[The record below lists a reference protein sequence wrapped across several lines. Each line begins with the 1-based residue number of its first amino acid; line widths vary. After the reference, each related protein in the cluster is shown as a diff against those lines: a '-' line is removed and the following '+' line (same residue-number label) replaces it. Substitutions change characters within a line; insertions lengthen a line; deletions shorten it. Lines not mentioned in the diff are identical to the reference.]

1 MDESPPDDG
10 LSVSAPRKVAPEG
23 ARVARVWSVDPRRWL
38 AIAIVAEVVIALVD
52 FFSSATT
59 VLIGLVALPVLVTG
73 ILCTPRQSGVAGVVA
88 TVLVAI
94 SGSWDHNYGTGQFVI
109 RLGFVAAIS
118 VLSVVIASVLA
129 ERDSARIGQATARR
143 LAEQRFQQAEEARRD
158 GQTTIDALQV
168 GLMPARIPDAG
179 EWDVAGRFRGGSER
193 VDVGGDFYVV
203 VPVGD
208 GLAVIVG
215 DVTGRGVAAAV
226 VGTSVR
232 HAARALAYVGHSP
245 TEVVRAIND
254 LLVAGPGFTPVT
266 LVGLWLARSDGGSC
280 RATLIS
286 AGHPLPF
293 VVRGAG
299 DATQVGAP
307 GTLLG
312 AFPSSDCDW
321 PVTTVAVAPDDILF
335 LFTDG
340 VTEAGGRSDRFGEA
354 RLKMVLAGAPR
365 RPEAL
370 IDRVDEAVSAFVDAN
385 DHSDDIAMVAVRLRP

>member
-1 MDESPPDDG
+1 M
-10 LSVSAPRKVAPEG
+10 
-23 ARVARVWSVDPRRWL
+23 

-59 VLIGLVALPVLVTG
+59 VVIGLVAPPVLVTG
-73 ILCTPRQSGVAGVVA
+73 ILCTPRQSGVAGIVA

-168 GLMPARIPDAG
+168 GLMRRIPDAG

-254 LLVAGPGFTPVT
+254 PPWRG
-266 LVGLWLARSDGGSC
+266 
-280 RATLIS
+280 RAS
-286 AGHPLPF
+286 
-293 VVRGAG
+293 
-299 DATQVGAP
+299 
-307 GTLLG
+307 
-312 AFPSSDCDW
+312 
-321 PVTTVAVAPDDILF
+321 
-335 LFTDG
+335 
-340 VTEAGGRSDRFGEA
+340 
-354 RLKMVLAGAPR
+354 R
-365 RPEAL
+365 R
-370 IDRVDEAVSAFVDAN
+370 
-385 DHSDDIAMVAVRLRP
+385 